1 MLAAHTMT
9 IVMLKGASRKS
20 FDVSCNWDVDICSV
34 TTTKL
39 SLSSL
44 LNSNYVRANNDHM
57 FLSAHGTRKDKKYL
71 MKFLTTKYQF
81 DLQNPA
87 RIHLFKIGYLFLTT
101 YPLVL
106 SI

>member
-20 FDVSCNWDVDICSV
+20 FDVSCNWDANICSV

-57 FLSAHGTRKDKKYL
+57 FLSAHGTRKNKKYL
-71 MKFLTTKYQF
+71 MKFLTTMYQF
-81 DLQNPA
+81 NLQNPV
-87 RIHLFKIGYLFLTT
+87 RIHSFKIGCLFKLQIH
-101 YPLVL
+101 YCC
-106 SI
+106 